1 MKKYDPMD
9 LITPDQAETLV
20 EKGTTLRER
29 PMAQSVELDEPKVRQ
44 QTTQDRLGVLA
55 LFLFNLAVLAG
66 LGWIVLQV
74 LGSL

>member
-1 MKKYDPMD
+1 MDP
-9 LITPDQAETLV
+9 ITPDQAEALV

-29 PMAQSVELDEPKVRQ
+29 AMAQGVEVDEPKVGE

-66 LGWIVLQV
+66 FGWISLRVLE
-74 LGSL
+74 SL